1 MPDRSRALL
10 ALAFLVLAAAVVRLP
25 LFAALDPLR
34 VAWGSE
40 GGDLAALLAAHDWAR
55 SRTDGSLPFGLLTYK
70 PPLYYVGVPWLL
82 SGAERLRWVG
92 LLSVNAAALAV
103 AGAAAA
109 VSARRLAGAPAGALA
124 VLVFC
129 LLPGVEGRFTYAGVE
144 PLQTALLGLALALS
158 IDVLVRG
165 GSVLRGA
172 ALGAVCGAGMLVK
185 WTFAFPLLGPAVVAV
200 AVVRDRA
207 RIRALLVALVV
218 AASLF
223 LAWALPFLDV
233 SQLVENAPL
242 EGVDDTWGDLASTIG
257 WWLRAGIGAPWGAW
271 LLFLAALPLAGQ
283 LAPRRGRGVALRLS
297 SDAPY
302 VRFEAPGPRTAP
314 APDPLRAPTLVLLSS
329 AASLVA
335 VHLLIPHKEVRYF
348 LPMAWPLATL
358 AGVGLAHVWRGG
370 RAGRVAVSI
379 GLVGMAWTLLVAE
392 PIRERRAD
400 PEMQVGAVTRFLP
413 RPPLLPADA
422 FALSCV
428 GRGTNAGLSTPTL
441 SSSPAGIA
449 NTLTW
454 WLHQH
459 GPARVAWSGDVRVDA
474 LAPGQLAAVD
484 LVVLNRAAEGTEA
497 KLLADGGFSLEST
510 VPWPVGNGEVLRFW
524 CRARPH

>member
-1 MPDRSRALL
+1 VPDRSRALL

-257 WWLRAGIGAPWGAW
+257 CSWPRSPWPGSWRPGAGGASRCG
-271 LLFLAALPLAGQ
+271 
-283 LAPRRGRGVALRLS
+283 S
-297 SDAPY
+297 
-302 VRFEAPGPRTAP
+302 PRTRRTCASRRP
-314 APDPLRAPTLVLLSS
+314 ALEPLPPR
-329 AASLVA
+329 
-335 VHLLIPHKEVRYF
+335 IRF
-348 LPMAWPLATL
+348 GLPP
-358 AGVGLAHVWRGG
+358 
-370 RAGRVAVSI
+370 S
-379 GLVGMAWTLLVAE
+379 
-392 PIRERRAD
+392 
-400 PEMQVGAVTRFLP
+400 
-413 RPPLLPADA
+413 
-422 FALSCV
+422 
-428 GRGTNAGLSTPTL
+428 
-441 SSSPAGIA
+441 SSSP
-449 NTLTW
+449 
-454 WLHQH
+454 
-459 GPARVAWSGDVRVDA
+459 PPRPSSR
-474 LAPGQLAAVD
+474 
-484 LVVLNRAAEGTEA
+484 
-497 KLLADGGFSLEST
+497 ST
-510 VPWPVGNGEVLRFW
+510 
-524 CRARPH
+524 C